1 MENICQF
8 KQPDLVGCY
17 FYTQNMEKGAENMPQ
32 AAIIQ
37 FNQNRSLHLQE
48 VGQKSVKKT
57 RKDTS
62 KTRKKSYNLNNGT
75 DIKAI
80 MDYFLDNG
88 KYIHYLIFIMG
99 LNFGRRIG
107 DTLAFRWSMFYTD
120 GQKRKYLHLDNEEKT
135 GKEKDILINKAV
147 WKAIELYCAKTGC
160 DPIGTNK
167 DDFIALQLS
176 GTHKGKILSYEA
188 YRLALKAAG
197 KACGIEQNIGSH
209 TTRKTMGYF
218 AKKLHPTDE
227 FSTAIVSG
235 FLNHSS
241 ESVTRNYIGLSQEME
256 DGYVSDMGDMILAL
270 MDGKEI
276 AMPDRPTD
284 LVTIEYDDLRQII
297 QLAYQSGRENATGQ
311 DLQKHLDNIN
321 CVMEMIRDVMK

>member
-1 MENICQF
+1 MPQTAIINFNDYYRQTC
-8 KQPDLVGCY
+8 
-17 FYTQNMEKGAENMPQ
+17 GAE
-32 AAIIQ
+32 
-37 FNQNRSLHLQE
+37 LHP
-48 VGQKSVKKT
+48 VPKKKA
-57 RKDTS
+57 RKDVA

-80 MDYFLDNG
+80 MDYFLDSG
-88 KYIHYLIFIMG
+88 KYIHYLIFVMG

-107 DTLAFRWSMFYTD
+107 DTLAFKWNMFYKD

-135 GKEKDILINKAV
+135 GKEKDILINEAV
-147 WKAIELYCAKTGC
+147 WKAIEVYCAKTGC
-160 DPIGTNK
+160 NPIGTNK

-176 GTHKGKILSYEA
+176 GTHKGRVLSYEA

-197 KACGIEQNIGSH
+197 RACNIEQNIGSH

-227 FSTAIVSG
+227 FSTSIISG

-241 ESVTRNYIGLSQEME
+241 EGVTRNYIGLSQEME
-256 DGYVSDMGDMILAL
+256 DEYVSDMGDMMLSL
-270 MDGKEI
+270 MEGKEI

-284 LVTIEYDDLRQII
+284 LITVEYDDLRQII
-297 QLAYQSGRENATGQ
+297 QLIYQCGRENAKEN
-311 DLQKHLDNIN
+311 DLQKHLDNID
-321 CVMEMIRDVMK
+321 VGMEMIREIMK

>member
-1 MENICQF
+1 
-8 KQPDLVGCY
+8 
-17 FYTQNMEKGAENMPQ
+17 MPQ
-32 AAIIQ
+32 AALIS
-37 FNQNRSLHLQE
+37 FENYYRQNDSIKE
-48 VGQKSVKKT
+48 VPVKKT
-57 RKDTS
+57 KKDPS
-62 KTRKKSYNLNNGT
+62 RTRKKSYNLNNGT

-80 MDYFLDNG
+80 MDYFLNSG

-107 DTLAFRWSMFYTD
+107 DTLSLKWNMFYDLD
-120 GQKRKYLHLDNEEKT
+120 GRRRKYLHLHEEKT
-135 GKEKDILINKAV
+135 GKEKDIFINNAV

-160 DPIGTNK
+160 DPIGINK
-167 DDFIALQLS
+167 KDFIALQLS
-176 GTHKGKILSYEA
+176 GTHKGKVLSYEA

-311 DLQKHLDNIN
+311 DLQKHLDNID